1 MTHGEPRCQDL
12 GPPLHYPWSER
23 VKPLEGRAAAANFLL
38 CVVCVVCVVLC
49 FACVFYSFLAN
60 QLVEIDGDKVQI
72 SKLCST
78 VNKKATTLLDV
89 PA

>member
-1 MTHGEPRCQDL
+1 MTHGEPQCQDL

-49 FACVFYSFLAN
+49 CVLLAYSILF
-60 QLVEIDGDKVQI
+60 
-72 SKLCST
+72 
-78 VNKKATTLLDV
+78 
-89 PA
+89 